1 MVNVGAGEGAGVGM
15 IFLAFFD
22 EGGGVANTED
32 RWLGRA
38 RFLVERRRVPG
49 GLPFFGD
56 LRGMDS
62 SFLLLLELITAP
74 VIQ

>member
-1 MVNVGAGEGAGVGM
+1 MVSVGGGLGAGVGM
-15 IFLAFFD
+15 IFLGFFV
-22 EGGGVANTED
+22 EGGGVAKTED
-32 RWLGRA
+32 RWLGIA

-56 LRGMDS
+56 LRGVDS
-62 SFLLLLELITAP
+62 SFLVLLELITP